1 MTFTFSF
8 YAADKDVLQD
18 HEIQGFAN
26 EMSAQGLGSNGGKG
40 KVRINSV
47 ICHLPFFPDLSFYCI
62 RSELEQPLKYEL
74 VLGFVHSKLTGFSR
88 KKVFFF
94 EEVLE
99 NLLKKTV
106 PENAINTRTILG

>member
-8 YAADKDVLQD
+8 YITDKDVLQD

-47 ICHLPFFPDLSFYCI
+47 ICYLPFKGNFFSGFEFSLSEERTLTTAEVRTCS
-62 RSELEQPLKYEL
+62 RLRALETY
-74 VLGFVHSKLTGFSR
+74 KLF
-88 KKVFFF
+88 KKKSTF
-94 EEVLE
+94 L
-99 NLLKKTV
+99 
-106 PENAINTRTILG
+106 

>member
-40 KVRINSV
+40 KVQINSV
-47 ICHLPFFPDLSFYCI
+47 ICYLPFRVIFFSDLSFNCL
-62 RSELEQPLKYEL
+62 RSEL
-74 VLGFVHSKLTGFSR
+74 
-88 KKVFFF
+88 
-94 EEVLE
+94 
-99 NLLKKTV
+99 
-106 PENAINTRTILG
+106 

>member
-40 KVRINSV
+40 KVQLNLV
-47 ICHLPFFPDLSFYCI
+47 TCYLPIRVNFFPNLSFNCQ
-62 RSELEQPLKYEL
+62 RSELYKTTAEVRSCSSLC
-74 VLGFVHSKLTGFSR
+74 
-88 KKVFFF
+88 
-94 EEVLE
+94 VLE
-99 NLLKKTV
+99 IYKLFS
-106 PENAINTRTILG
+106 

>member
-8 YAADKDVLQD
+8 YTADEDVLQD

-47 ICHLPFFPDLSFYCI
+47 ICYLPFFPDLSFYCV
-62 RSELEQPLKYEL
+62 RSEL
-74 VLGFVHSKLTGFSR
+74 
-88 KKVFFF
+88 
-94 EEVLE
+94 
-99 NLLKKTV
+99 
-106 PENAINTRTILG
+106 